1 MLRICCHKVLYLLLS
16 VVVCSC
22 TKSNHQTASSDEM
35 FLAVIQDLRDEGD
48 YLEARAMRR
57 LKEAYDQLEETT
69 MQKER
74 IESELRIARDIQM
87 SMVPN
92 VFPKTDRLDIYAS
105 SR

>member
-1 MLRICCHKVLYLLLS
+1 MLRISRIIVLFLLFS
-16 VVVCSC
+16 VIVCSC
-22 TKSNHQTASSDEM
+22 NKNNHQTASSDEM